1 MKVRSCTHVLSRAA
15 NSVTLAI
22 RTRPRLMIVVAVAL
36 EQLSG
41 VGADLFLA
49 NAHPIS

>member
-1 MKVRSCTHVLSRAA
+1 M
-15 NSVTLAI
+15 
-22 RTRPRLMIVVAVAL
+22 MVVAVAP

-41 VGADLFLA
+41 VGGDFFPA

>member
-1 MKVRSCTHVLSRAA
+1 
-15 NSVTLAI
+15 
-22 RTRPRLMIVVAVAL
+22 MIVVAVAL

-41 VGADLFLA
+41 VGGDLFLA